1 MKWSEAAE
9 RAISRAPFFVRKRIR
24 KSVEEEATS
33 RGARIVNAEHVHAC
47 RQRMFEQME
56 NEIQGYRVETCFG
69 FKGCPNLAFGDAEG
83 VSELERQ
90 LEDKDLKGF
99 LKARVRGPLKWHHEF
114 RVSISACPNACSQ
127 PQIVDF
133 GLIGARLP
141 EVGAASCNGC
151 GACVAICREDAISLE
166 GECGSSPRI
175 DSRRCLA
182 CGQCIDACSAG
193 VFVEATR
200 GFRVLLG
207 GKLGRHPQL
216 GMELP
221 GIFAPR
227 DLLLIFRASV
237 DFYLKHNING
247 ERFGEILRCTG
258 PDIQT
263 VFSREL
269 AKTSKL
275 I

>member
-1 MKWSEAAE
+1 MKWSETAE
-9 RAISRAPFFVRKRIR
+9 QAVSRAPFFVRKRIR
-24 KSVEEEATS
+24 RSVEAEAT
-33 RGARIVNAEHVHAC
+33 RCGASIVDVEHVDAC
-47 RQRMFEQME
+47 RQRMLSKMDD
-56 NEIQGYRVETCFG
+56 EIRGYRVETCLG
-69 FKGCPNLAFGDAEG
+69 FNGCPNLAFADPG
-83 VSELERQ
+83 VLSELERQ
-90 LEDKDLKGF
+90 LMGKDLKRF
-99 LKARVRGPLKWHHEF
+99 LKSRVGGPLKWHHEF

-151 GACVAICREDAISLE
+151 GACVAVCREGAVSLDKEFGSSLE
-166 GECGSSPRI
+166 I
-175 DSRRCLA
+175 DARRCLA

-193 VFVEATR
+193 VLVEVTK

-227 DLLLIFRASV
+227 ELLLIFRASL

-247 ERFGEILRCTG
+247 ERFGEILRRTG
-258 PDIQT
+258 PDIQS
-263 VFSREL
+263 VFSRVL
-269 AKTSKL
+269 AEAS
-275 I
+275 

>member
-9 RAISRAPFFVRKRIR
+9 QAVSRAPFFVRKRIR
-24 KSVEEEATS
+24 RSVEAEAT
-33 RGARIVNAEHVHAC
+33 RCGASIVDVEHVDAC
-47 RQRMFEQME
+47 RHRMLTQPD
-56 NEIQGYRVETCFG
+56 NEIKGYRIETCFG
-69 FKGCPNLAFGDAEG
+69 FNGCPNLTFVDPDIVA
-83 VSELERQ
+83 ELEQQ
-90 LEDKDLKGF
+90 LVDKDLKGF
-99 LKARVRGPLKWHHEF
+99 LKSRVGGPLRWHHEF

-151 GACVAICREDAISLE
+151 GACVAVCREGAVSLDKESGSSLE
-166 GECGSSPRI
+166 I
-175 DSRRCLA
+175 DARRCLA

-193 VFVEATR
+193 VLVEVTK

-227 DLLLIFRASV
+227 ELLLIFRASL

-247 ERFGEILRCTG
+247 ERFGEILRRTG
-258 PDIQT
+258 PDIQS
-263 VFSREL
+263 VFSRVL
-269 AKTSKL
+269 AEAS
-275 I
+275 

>member
-9 RAISRAPFFVRKRIR
+9 RAVSRAPFFVRKRIR
-24 KSVEEEATS
+24 KSVEEEAAC
-33 RGARIVNAEHVHAC
+33 RGSRIVSVEHVDAC
-47 RQRMFEQME
+47 RQRMLKQMD
-56 NEIQGYRVETCFG
+56 NEVQGYRVETCFG
-69 FKGCPNLAFGDAEG
+69 FKGCPNLAFGDPEVVSG
-83 VSELERQ
+83 VERQ
-90 LEDKDLKGF
+90 LVDKDLKEF
-99 LKARVRGPLKWHHEF
+99 LKSRVRGPLKWHHEF

-151 GACVAICREDAISLE
+151 GACVAICREGAVSLD
-166 GECGSSPRI
+166 GEVGSSPEI

-182 CGQCIDACSAG
+182 CGQCINSCPTG
-193 VFVEATR
+193 VLVEATK

-227 DLLLIFRASV
+227 KLLLIFRASL
-237 DFYLKHNING
+237 DFYLQHNVNG
-247 ERFGEILRCTG
+247 ERFGEILRRTG
-258 PDIQT
+258 TDVQT
-263 VFSREL
+263 EFSREL
-269 AKTSKL
+269 TEISGL